1 MTMLAAILYDLDG
14 TIVNTDPLHFR
25 IWQALLKEHGIE
37 IDEEFYKNRMSGRLN
52 PFIVR
57 DLFPEF
63 SSEEVIKFSDR
74 KEAEF
79 RELAAELT
87 PIPGLLEVIAWADER
102 GIKQAVVTNAPP
114 ENAKHM
120 LSVLNLEHRFER
132 VFVSQEIGMAK
143 PDPGPYLYALAYFG
157 LNAQQALVFEDSP
170 SGIRSAVG
178 AGISTVGIASSQTPS
193 ELYDLGVML
202 AIPDFK
208 DSQLWKLLGKSGVG
222 SGRVGVGEES

>member
-1 MTMLAAILYDLDG
+1 MTMLAAIFYDLDG

-25 IWQALLKEHGIE
+25 VWQALLREHGID

-52 PFIVR
+52 PAIVQ

-63 SSEEVIKFSDR
+63 SSEEVIRFSDR
-74 KEAEF
+74 KEAQF

-87 PIPGLLEVIAWADER
+87 PIPGLLEVIAWADEK
-102 GIKQAVVTNAPP
+102 GLKQAVVTNAPT
-114 ENAKHM
+114 ENARHV

-157 LNAQQALVFEDSP
+157 LNAPQALVFEDSP
-170 SGIRSAVG
+170 SGIRSAVS
-178 AGISTVGIASSQTPS
+178 AGISTVGVASSQEPN
-193 ELYDLGVML
+193 ELYDLGAML

-208 DSQLWKLLGKSGVG
+208 DSQLWGLLGKS
-222 SGRVGVGEES
+222 

>member
-1 MTMLAAILYDLDG
+1 MLAAILYDLDG
-14 TIVNTDPLHFR
+14 TLVNTDPLHFR
-25 IWQALLKEHGIE
+25 VWQALLKEYDIE

-52 PFIVR
+52 PSIVR
-57 DLFPEF
+57 DLLPEF

-74 KEAEF
+74 KEARF

-87 PIPGLLEVIAWADER
+87 PLPGLLEMLAWADEK
-102 GIKQAVVTNAPP
+102 GLKQAVVTNAPS

-120 LSVLNLEHRFER
+120 LSVLQLEHRFER

-157 LNAQQALVFEDSP
+157 LNAQQVLVFEDSP
-170 SGIRSAVG
+170 SGIRSAVA
-178 AGISTVGIASSQTPS
+178 AGIPTVGVASSQAPS

-202 AIPDFK
+202 AVPDFK
-208 DSQLWKLLGKSGVG
+208 DSQLWGLLGKSEVK
-222 SGRVGVGEES
+222 S